1 MEQPL
6 LVVMVVMELPR
17 LSLDHLKLMLE
28 AVVVLLTLL
37 AHKVLEALV
46 EAVLE
51 QLQHLQPL
59 QMALMELQ
67 ILEAAVEEQ
76 QAFLRAV
83 PAALA
88 LSS

>member
-37 AHKVLEALV
+37 VHKVREALV

-59 QMALMELQ
+59 QMVLMDLQ
-67 ILEAAVEEQ
+67 ILGAAAEEQ
-76 QAFLRAV
+76 QAFLQAE
-83 PAALA
+83 PAAQA
-88 LSS
+88 SSS